1 MVNVL
6 IQDTKRNELVLDS
19 RLGDFTDVT
28 LVCSDGILTHSSYQM
43 LGMWS
48 PVLRSTNLMVGNRSV
63 VILPNF
69 LKSTVAGVLELLDM
83 KWEGEMDIT
92 LEEKNLLTALGIPI
106 GNLIEIPM
114 DHCNSGEFPTKCV
127 SQTSQETSVDDPIIG
142 VPQSSIGSEKQ
153 KEIANTEIFKCDLCD
168 DQVSMSDMRKH
179 IYTEHES
186 DVGSPT
192 GTEVQS
198 YFRPCTQSDE
208 KINQIDNNVE
218 VQGVYQ
224 SLPKP
229 NPLPTLRQIQ
239 PKPNPSPTLQP
250 VQPNPNPTKI
260 PSTHSVNLLNKR
272 ITVVPKGVQVIKKD
286 FGARESPKVPQS
298 NMKTDLLMKAGVRV
312 INTKLPQSKSGTG
325 SNTPVQLSKAA
336 TGSSLKVETNH
347 NPSTI
352 HPTSNLEKMGFGKT
366 LPSLTSENLEVKC
379 PKCPTTTFC
388 GTESKVKYELR
399 SHIGLNHYRAQLLKE
414 VKNMFVEAKCLD
426 CDKELKRV
434 DQQQIH
440 LLYNHTKWVDLVAA
454 ETDKVLKKVTSK
466 NFVKK
471 SPLLVKGI
479 QVTSSRKFP
488 PESKLCQV
496 KGELESENQN
506 QNKEIKGVQLFSPTL
521 SAETKKEGIEKGHN
535 EREIKMEVC
544 EDVENKETFK
554 AAGNGDQQK
563 QNKDMKRENVQLVTN
578 KNTKAIENTSFVKK
592 EHGTAHD
599 IKESTSN
606 VLSQVDALL
615 ENYKETS
622 PLKKA
627 PDDVAEIQRK
637 LLSIVGSEED
647 IEPEDDDDP
656 DFEEIIDDEEAL
668 EGDIGV
674 DEDGDERSSMEVG
687 DPDENNKDVK
697 KVQEEL
703 IKMQEISDDEDE
715 MDVDEEDRMRDFED
729 EDKLED
735 VLNFKEEEDVDYGED
750 ENDSISEDDDVV
762 DISEE
767 PVSAIRDVTE

>member
-1 MVNVL
+1 
-6 IQDTKRNELVLDS
+6 
-19 RLGDFTDVT
+19 
-28 LVCSDGILTHSSYQM
+28 
-43 LGMWS
+43 
-48 PVLRSTNLMVGNRSV
+48 
-63 VILPNF
+63 
-69 LKSTVAGVLELLDM
+69 
-83 KWEGEMDIT
+83 
-92 LEEKNLLTALGIPI
+92 
-106 GNLIEIPM
+106 
-114 DHCNSGEFPTKCV
+114 
-127 SQTSQETSVDDPIIG
+127 
-142 VPQSSIGSEKQ
+142 
-153 KEIANTEIFKCDLCD
+153 
-168 DQVSMSDMRKH
+168 
-179 IYTEHES
+179 
-186 DVGSPT
+186 
-192 GTEVQS
+192 
-198 YFRPCTQSDE
+198 
-208 KINQIDNNVE
+208 
-218 VQGVYQ
+218 
-224 SLPKP
+224 
-229 NPLPTLRQIQ
+229 
-239 PKPNPSPTLQP
+239 
-250 VQPNPNPTKI
+250 
-260 PSTHSVNLLNKR
+260 
-272 ITVVPKGVQVIKKD
+272 
-286 FGARESPKVPQS
+286 
-298 NMKTDLLMKAGVRV
+298 
-312 INTKLPQSKSGTG
+312 
-325 SNTPVQLSKAA
+325 
-336 TGSSLKVETNH
+336 
-347 NPSTI
+347 
-352 HPTSNLEKMGFGKT
+352 
-366 LPSLTSENLEVKC
+366 
-379 PKCPTTTFC
+379 
-388 GTESKVKYELR
+388 
-399 SHIGLNHYRAQLLKE
+399 
-414 VKNMFVEAKCLD
+414 MFVEAKCVD

-466 NFVKK
+466 NVVKK
-471 SPLLVKGI
+471 SPLLVKGV

-496 KGELESENQN
+496 KGELESESENQN

-554 AAGNGDQQK
+554 AAGNGDQHK

-578 KNTKAIENTSFVKK
+578 KNTKAIENTSYVKK

-599 IKESTSN
+599 ITENTSN
-606 VLSQVDALL
+606 DVLSQVDALL

-647 IEPEDDDDP
+647 IEPDDDDP
-656 DFEEIIDDEEAL
+656 DFEEIVDDEEAL
-668 EGDIGV
+668 EGDMGV
-674 DEDGDERSSMEVG
+674 DEDGDKTSSMEVG

-767 PVSAIRDVTE
+767 LVSAIRDVTE